1 MEVTEGLIKELQ
13 VRNRIVEGARQS
25 FFEYGFSRVTMD
37 EIAVNLGMSKKTLYK
52 HFSSKD
58 ELLKAVMNNHCNG
71 MDGRVKPIMENTTT
85 DFIEKMM
92 VMGPIVAEN
101 IAKIPVH
108 FLKDLEKNAPETWRE
123 FQEWRRTRIIVN
135 FGKFLNE
142 GIEKGV
148 FRNDLN
154 TEGIVT
160 IYLTIIEGMFRSEV
174 LSSLPLTPAQVYVMI
189 AKILT
194 EGIIDESARA
204 QYLAKIRPEMSEF
217 SLSI

>member
-1 MEVTEGLIKELQ
+1 MEITEEQIKELQ

-58 ELLKAVMNNHCNG
+58 ELLKAVMSSHCKG
-71 MDGRVKPIMENTTT
+71 MDGRVKPIMENDTT
-85 DFIEKMM
+85 DSIEKMM
-92 VMGPIVAEN
+92 IMGPIVAEN
-101 IAKIPVH
+101 IAKIPVP

-123 FQEWRRTRIIVN
+123 FQEWRRGSIIAN
-135 FGKFLNE
+135 FGNFLKE

-148 FRNDLN
+148 FRSDLN
-154 TEGIVT
+154 TEGVVT
-160 IYLTIIEGMFRSEV
+160 MYLTLIEGMFRSEV
-174 LSSLPLTPAQVYVMI
+174 LSKLPLTPAQVYVMI

-194 EGIIDESARA
+194 EGMIDESARK
-204 QYLAKIRPEMSEF
+204 QFLEKTRPAMSEF

>member
-1 MEVTEGLIKELQ
+1 MEITEEQTKELQ
-13 VRNRIVEGARQS
+13 VWNRIVACAKQS
-25 FFEYGFSRVTMD
+25 FFECGFSRVTMD

-58 ELLKAVMNNHCNG
+58 ELLKTVMTNHCKG
-71 MDGRVKPIMENTTT
+71 MDGRVQPIMENDRT

-92 VMGPIVAEN
+92 VMGPIIAEN
-101 IAKIPVH
+101 IALIPVH
-108 FLKDLEKNAPETWRE
+108 FLKDLERNAPETWSE
-123 FQEWRRTRIIVN
+123 YQEWRRNSIIDK
-135 FGKFLNE
+135 FGRFLKE
-142 GIEKGV
+142 GIEKGI

-160 IYLTIIEGMFRSEV
+160 MYLTIIEGMFRSEV
-174 LSSLPLTPAQVYVMI
+174 LANLPLTPAQVYIMI

-194 EGIIDESARA
+194 EGIINESARKE
-204 QYLAKIRPEMSEF
+204 YLEKTRPAMTEF

>member
-1 MEVTEGLIKELQ
+1 MEITEEQTKELH
-13 VRNRIVEGARQS
+13 VWNRIVESAKQS
-25 FFEYGFSRVTMD
+25 FFECGFSRVTMD

-58 ELLKAVMNNHCNG
+58 ELLKTVMTNHCKG
-71 MDGRVKPIMENTTT
+71 MDGRVQPIMENDRT

-92 VMGPIVAEN
+92 VMGPIIAEN

-108 FLKDLEKNAPETWRE
+108 FLKDLERNAPETWSE
-123 FQEWRRTRIIVN
+123 YQEWRRNNIIDK
-135 FGKFLNE
+135 FGRFLRE
-142 GIEKGV
+142 GIEKGI

-160 IYLTIIEGMFRSEV
+160 MYLTIIEGMFRSEV
-174 LSSLPLTPAQVYVMI
+174 LTKLPLTPSQVYIMI

-194 EGIIDESARA
+194 EGIINESARKE
-204 QYLAKIRPEMSEF
+204 YLEKTRPAMTEF